1 MSDLI
6 EFIDMATGRTI
17 TGGVT
22 PVAPAAA
29 ATATACCDD
38 LDLNSR
44 ELATVARGM
53 VAIIGVADVLQGWL
67 GRNDAWT
74 LLMRAAAATCRDV
87 LRDNTTPEQVALLET
102 VLGERIEL

>member
-22 PVAPAAA
+22 PVSAVP
-29 ATATACCDD
+29 ATACADD
-38 LDLNSR
+38 LDLSSS

-53 VAIIGVADVLQGWL
+53 VAIIGVAGVLE
-67 GRNDAWT
+67 GRFGQDDAWT
-74 LLMRAAAATCRDV
+74 LLMRAAAETCRDV

>member
-1 MSDLI
+1 VSDPI
-6 EFIDMATGRTI
+6 EFIDMTTGRTI

-22 PVAPAAA
+22 PVEP
-29 ATATACCDD
+29 TADD

-44 ELATVARGM
+44 ELAAVARGM
-53 VAIIGVADVLQGWL
+53 VAISGVADVLESRFGQT
-67 GRNDAWT
+67 DAWT
-74 LLMRAAAATCRDV
+74 HLMRAAAATCRDV

>member
-6 EFIDMATGRTI
+6 EFIDLTTGRTI

-22 PVAPAAA
+22 PATQISAVPAAA
-29 ATATACCDD
+29 CGD

-44 ELATVARGM
+44 EIATVARGM
-53 VAIIGVADVLQGWL
+53 VAIIGVVDVLEGWV

-74 LLMRAAAATCRDV
+74 LLMRAAAETCRDV

>member
-6 EFIDMATGRTI
+6 EFIDMAGGRTI

-22 PVAPAAA
+22 PVSGAPAS
-29 ATATACCDD
+29 TCDDD
-38 LDLNSR
+38 LDLSSR

-53 VAIIGVADVLQGWL
+53 VAIIGVADVLE
-67 GRNDAWT
+67 GRFGLDDAWT
-74 LLMRAAAATCRDV
+74 LLMRAAAETCRDV
-87 LRDNTTPEQVALLET
+87 IRDNTTPEQVALLET